1 MLADFRFRPHFLC
14 WTVKTRVCFPVFRH
28 RSESCG
34 LLHHPLHGRAR
45 RHGGRKR
52 GVHRGELHHRQE
64 RYRLRTC
71 DVILQSHA
79 NRFELKSALIGQ
91 LSHRSSPICFSRL
104 RLHLL
109 PRRGER
115 VRTEPR
121 RNRPLQTQR
130 GHRVPGRQEQ
140 ATGGGG
146 A

>member
-1 MLADFRFRPHFLC
+1 MCQH
-14 WTVKTRVCFPVFRH
+14 VCFPVFRH
-28 RSESCG
+28 RSEPRG

-64 RYRLRTC
+64 RYRPHMY
-71 DVILQSHA
+71 DVILQSHT
-79 NRFELKSALIGQ
+79 NGFELSSALIGQ
-91 LSHRSSPICFSRL
+91 PSHRTAPIGSFRL

-115 VRTEPR
+115 VGTEPR

-130 GHRVPGRQEQ
+130 GHRVPRRQEQ
-140 ATGGGG
+140 TAGGGG